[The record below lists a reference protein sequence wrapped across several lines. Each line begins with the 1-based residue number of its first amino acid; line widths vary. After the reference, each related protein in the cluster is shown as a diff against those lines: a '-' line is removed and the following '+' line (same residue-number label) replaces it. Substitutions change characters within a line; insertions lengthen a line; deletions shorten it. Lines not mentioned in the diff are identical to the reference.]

1 MYGKRR
7 SVYVILITY
16 NKNSCYSKKKNGDKK
31 YLHDIFLL
39 FFFFL
44 TEHATIFLSCIKN
57 ARLCIEIV
65 EVVV

>member
-16 NKNSCYSKKKNGDKK
+16 NKNSCYSKKKMVTKNICMTSSS
-31 YLHDIFLL
+31 Y
-39 FFFFL
+39 FFFL

>member
-16 NKNSCYSKKKNGDKK
+16 NKNSCYSKKNGDKK

-39 FFFFL
+39 LFFSQNMLPSFSY
-44 TEHATIFLSCIKN
+44 EKKKN

-65 EVVV
+65 EVVI

>member
-16 NKNSCYSKKKNGDKK
+16 NKNSCYSKKNGDKK

-39 FFFFL
+39 L
-44 TEHATIFLSCIKN
+44 C
-57 ARLCIEIV
+57 CIEFV
-65 EVVV
+65 EVTEDKADQRGRERVQMFM